1 MVIMATPFFTL
12 EITRILALVILHF
25 VVPRVSAEYAFQS
38 LLEQPH
44 LQKLQIIYPSTGITL
59 SFFWKNQEADS
70 RFAVSSG
77 GKVFS
82 NGFSV
87 YINPLVGFVEFY
99 TRGNNHRWKV
109 SIKVP
114 GTVNLISVLQNVPS
128 LTVQSTTRLEECTFL
143 LFFNLC
149 HLFYG
154 QANKHQLQFIWQE
167 KHVFQEYSAAL
178 QNLHLL

>member
-1 MVIMATPFFTL
+1 MVNKGIFLNGDNGDTF
-12 EITRILALVILHF
+12 LHF
-25 VVPRVSAEYAFQS
+25 GNYQNSCISDPTFCGPEGEAEYAFQS

-128 LTVQSTTRLEECTFL
+128 LTV
-143 LFFNLC
+143 
-149 HLFYG
+149 
-154 QANKHQLQFIWQE
+154 
-167 KHVFQEYSAAL
+167 
-178 QNLHLL
+178 